1 VTADDSW
8 MRSSQNEQDTRWYG
22 LQSYIPVLEPGD
34 PAEAYKMAK
43 IAFELSERLRHPV
56 LMRSVTR
63 VSHVR
68 TSVELEPPAPP
79 KWGWFTRD
87 TKRFTLVP
95 AHARERRK
103 ELVEKIIDVAGE
115 YMTAEDSGDM
125 VIVASGVAYNYVKE
139 VVKRL
144 KIRAVVVKLGM
155 SVPAP
160 GGLRNL
166 LNPSWWVKEGD
177 PVVEFQLR

>member
-1 VTADDSW
+1 
-8 MRSSQNEQDTRWYG
+8 
-22 LQSYIPVLEPGD
+22 
-34 PAEAYKMAK
+34 
-43 IAFELSERLRHPV
+43 
-56 LMRSVTR
+56 MRSVTR

-68 TSVELEPPAPP
+68 APVELEPPAPP
-79 KWGWFTRD
+79 KWGLFTRD

-95 AHARERRK
+95 ANARKRKK

-115 YMTAEDSGDM
+115 YMTVEDSGDM

-160 GGLRNL
+160 RKVAELTKSVVVGRGGR
-166 LNPSWWVKEGD
+166 PRS
-177 PVVEFQLR
+177 